1 MICCDLLESNKT
13 IPDHKKE
20 LLLGSPSCL
29 VYDIPSYIESK
40 HSRGFHSVRKS
51 GSWKSHRP
59 SFSI

>member
-29 VYDIPSYIESK
+29 VYEIPSYVESK
-40 HSRGFHSVRKS
+40 YSRGFHSVRKS
-51 GSWKSHRP
+51 GVLETSSPGH
-59 SFSI
+59 FI